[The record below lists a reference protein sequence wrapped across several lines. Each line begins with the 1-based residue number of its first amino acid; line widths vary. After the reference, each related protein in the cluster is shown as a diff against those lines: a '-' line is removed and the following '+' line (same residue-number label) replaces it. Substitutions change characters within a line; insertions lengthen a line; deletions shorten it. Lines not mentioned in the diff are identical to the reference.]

1 MKGEAMPKI
10 ISEHERL
17 QTKTAI
23 IQQTIQLIQA
33 KNGIKDIT
41 VDDIV
46 RAVGIGKSSF
56 YTYFKSKEECLF
68 EVIECDYIDTMK
80 KAEEIAKVD
89 MPLKEKIT
97 KYFRDFYLPSDSI
110 SNYISPTELQV
121 LFRKLPLEY
130 DKRIKGITEG
140 ALDDLASIMH
150 FSKSQA
156 ETASALF
163 NCVDFVATMDTI
175 SDDARNAA
183 LDFLISAIGEYLE
196 QNHEAHDY

>member
-1 MKGEAMPKI
+1 MPKI
-10 ISEHERL
+10 ISEYERQ

-41 VDDIV
+41 IDDIV

-56 YTYFKSKEECLF
+56 YSYFKSKEECLF

-89 MPLKEKIT
+89 MPLKKKIVT
-97 KYFRDFYLPSDSI
+97 YFYDFYLSHDSI
-110 SNYISPTELQV
+110 SNYISPSELQV
-121 LFRKLPLEY
+121 LFRKLPPEY
-130 DKRIKGITEG
+130 RTRIKRITDDAI
-140 ALDDLASIMH
+140 DDLAAMMH
-150 FSKSQA
+150 FSKNQA
-156 ETASALF
+156 ETAIALF

-196 QNHEAHDY
+196 QNHESHDY